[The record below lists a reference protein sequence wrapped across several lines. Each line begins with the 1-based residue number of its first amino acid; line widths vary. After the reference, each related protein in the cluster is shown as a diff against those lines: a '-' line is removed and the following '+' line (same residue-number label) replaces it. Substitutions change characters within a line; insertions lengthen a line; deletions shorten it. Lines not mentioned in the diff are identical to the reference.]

1 MSLSFL
7 PTLEFN
13 LPDARLK
20 KVPLHF
26 VSGSNPNR
34 AFVCVNWEPTELA
47 KFASADS

>member
-20 KVPLHF
+20 KAPLHS
-26 VSGSNPNR
+26 VSGSTPNS

-47 KFASADS
+47 KFVSADS

>member
-13 LPDARLK
+13 LPDVRLK
-20 KVPLHF
+20 KVPLHS

-34 AFVCVNWEPTELA
+34 AFVYVNWEPTELA
-47 KFASADS
+47 KFVSADT

>member
-20 KVPLHF
+20 KAPLHS
-26 VSGSNPNR
+26 VSESNPNR
-34 AFVCVNWEPTELA
+34 AFVCVNWASTELA
-47 KFASADS
+47 KFASAGS